1 MNVTKMNVENILIP
15 YMVNMMNVLWKNARK
30 NKKSDNFINLKID
43 IVKLIKK
50 ANFNRKCFI

>member
-1 MNVTKMNVENILIP
+1 MNVENILIP